1 MDTPQHFI
9 LKLNAALLVSL
20 IVAGPAWAITVD
32 CDGGIADHAT
42 IGAALGAA
50 VDGDTISI
58 TGGCAELDT
67 VRINGFD
74 GLTLEGNGATATIS
88 QPVVA
93 CDSTDPAPPVLRI
106 NNSTN
111 IFLRRLVIRGGRGVR
126 IDRSTVNTDE
136 DITIE
141 ESRGNGLGVSGA
153 SVVNIGNSASDT
165 ANLIRN
171 NCGAGASA
179 GFGSVLT
186 IRGATTIQ
194 SNRNGVSAGNGSQ
207 VSLSPGRDENGNNN
221 ETLIRDNEVRG
232 VNAFSLSRVSISGR
246 VIIEDNSDVASDDPA
261 FPFRAGVRVR
271 FGAVGV
277 CT

>member
-1 MDTPQHFI
+1 MKHFI

-111 IFLRRLVIRGGRGVR
+111 IFLRRLVIRGGRG
-126 IDRSTVNTDE
+126 
-136 DITIE
+136 
-141 ESRGNGLGVSGA
+141 
-153 SVVNIGNSASDT
+153 
-165 ANLIRN
+165 
-171 NCGAGASA
+171 
-179 GFGSVLT
+179 SVLT
-186 IRGATTIQ
+186 A
-194 SNRNGVSAGNGSQ
+194 A
-207 VSLSPGRDENGNNN
+207 P
-221 ETLIRDNEVRG
+221 
-232 VNAFSLSRVSISGR
+232 
-246 VIIEDNSDVASDDPA
+246 
-261 FPFRAGVRVR
+261 
-271 FGAVGV
+271 
-277 CT
+277 